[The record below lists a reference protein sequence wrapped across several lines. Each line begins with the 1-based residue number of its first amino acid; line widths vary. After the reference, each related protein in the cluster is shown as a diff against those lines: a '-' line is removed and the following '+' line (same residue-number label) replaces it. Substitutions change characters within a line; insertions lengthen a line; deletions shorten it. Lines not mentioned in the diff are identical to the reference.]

1 MSEGISTRDRVNYPG
16 IAAVLLIFIAATVAG
31 GLFGGG
37 TELGLFLGSAATLT
51 PFVILAAVAYLS
63 AVRPVLKYPAYL
75 ILLVVVLG
83 LALLSFALGLVTIL
97 PPEVFL
103 GESPD
108 PAALEEAITYQAV
121 IDQTAIGIFL
131 LFCTSAGA
139 ALLSFAPLLRS
150 VRVCLASRLDF
161 SPYNRVHIIA
171 LVTVFAL
178 TLIPLVPVAV
188 TGVPPYL
195 SETFTAILDA
205 DASFFEGAV
214 SIDIYTLFWTIA
226 ASFVIVGLFTT
237 RKLPEVLQ
245 RLGLARPGAREVLL
259 ALGFGLAL
267 VAVFSLLDLGIGFVW
282 EALGWPLTD
291 TEAFERFLVPYLTPA
306 GIFIASISAGFGEE
320 ISIRGILQPR
330 FGIILPAMLFAS
342 LHAFQYNWDGI
353 LSVFIA
359 GLVFGLI
366 RSRYSTT
373 VCAITHTTYD
383 FVLFLGLLLGF
394 NGI

>member
-1 MSEGISTRDRVNYPG
+1 M
-16 IAAVLLIFIAATVAG
+16 LL
-31 GLFGGG
+31 GGG
-37 TELGLFLGSAATLT
+37 TEIGLFLGSAATLA

-63 AVRPVLKYPAYL
+63 AVHPVLKYPAYL
-75 ILLVVVLG
+75 ILLAVVLG
-83 LALLSFALGLVTIL
+83 LALLSFALGFVTIL

-103 GESPD
+103 SETTD
-108 PAALEEAITYQAV
+108 AAAVEEAITP
-121 IDQTAIGIFL
+121 QTAIGIFL

-139 ALLSFAPLLRS
+139 ALLSLTPLLRA
-150 VRVCLASRLDF
+150 VRVRLASRLDF
-161 SPYNRVHIIA
+161 SPDNRVHTIA

-195 SETFTAILDA
+195 SETFTAILNA
-205 DASFFEGAV
+205 DTTFFEGAV
-214 SIDIYTLFWTIA
+214 SVDIYTLFWTIA
-226 ASFVIVGLFTT
+226 ASFVIVGLCTT
-237 RKLPEVLQ
+237 RTLPETLQ
-245 RLGLARPGAREVLL
+245 RLGLARPSAREVLL

-267 VAVFSLLDLGIGFVW
+267 VAVFSLLDVAIGLVW

-291 TEAFERFLVPYLTPA
+291 TAAFERFLVPYLTPA
-306 GIFIASISAGFGEE
+306 GILVASISAGFGEE
-320 ISIRGILQPR
+320 ISVRGILQPR
-330 FGIILPAMLFAS
+330 FGILLPALLFAS

-394 NGI
+394 GVI